1 MKYKINTVL
10 TSLVFL
16 LVFAGLAIAHFQEG
30 DVDEVQQQSES
41 LELHTIMRLLM
52 IDMHTIN
59 EGIYTQ
65 NFDLIESGA
74 VNINQHPALAPE
86 SRQIV
91 TETLGERM
99 EQFGSYDGVVHHT
112 ADSLRQAAEDE
123 DIGKV
128 MEHYRV
134 IEQGC
139 MSCHASFQ
147 DEIKQARILKNQQ

>member
-1 MKYKINTVL
+1 MKYKINTIL

-16 LVFAGLAIAHFQEG
+16 LVFAGLAIAHFQEEEI
-30 DVDEVQQQSES
+30 DEVQQSES

-52 IDMHTIN
+52 LDMHTIN

-65 NFDLIESGA
+65 NFELIESGA
-74 VNINQHPALAPE
+74 LNINQHPALAPE
-86 SRQIV
+86 SRQLV

-99 EQFGSYDGVVHHT
+99 EQFGAYDNVVHHI
-112 ADSLRQAAEDE
+112 ADSLRQAAVDE
-123 DIGKV
+123 DIERV
-128 MEHYRV
+128 MDHYRI

-139 MSCHASFQ
+139 ISCHASFQ